1 MHGDGTERREPEAG
15 VDVYREDF
23 PRDESLMRR
32 AHQEWAQF
40 PRRISG
46 DLPKGA
52 KKFLGRRPGAELGQN
67 EWSDTHFQF
76 VLLMTLVGAREAL
89 VPLFRGDLFFEE
101 ALKPYRDISGE
112 ERRAVNRWC
121 AERVGL
127 TGWAEVFDVPA
138 GSEPAEEYDIP
149 RVDFYISFPASWREP
164 EEIEWWGSPEEL
176 GGHFWLKSSGFVP
189 RLRMVLDR
197 LGWLIV
203 AARTPWM
210 NAHGWSA
217 DFLAAEIEWAARM
230 VRARLG
236 LPVEQPVPVPD
247 ERVDLPAEFTGFVT
261 G

>member
-1 MHGDGTERREPEAG
+1 MHPIYKHGFPVRDDLLVEAK
-15 VDVYREDF
+15 R
-23 PRDESLMRR
+23 
-32 AHQEWAQF
+32 EWAGF
-40 PRRISG
+40 PRRMSKG
-46 DLPKGA
+46 LPKGA
-52 KKFLGRRPGAELGQN
+52 KKFLGRRPGPELGDN
-67 EWSDTHFQF
+67 KFSDTHFQF
-76 VLLMTLVGAREAL
+76 VLLMALMGEREAL
-89 VPLFRGDLFFEE
+89 VPLFRGDLLVEE
-101 ALKPYRDISGE
+101 AVKPARSTKME
-112 ERRAVNRWC
+112 SRRAVNRWC

-210 NAHGWSA
+210 NAHGWS
-217 DFLAAEIEWAARM
+217 DEFLAAEIEWAARM

-236 LPVEQPVPVPD
+236 LPLEQPVPVLD
-247 ERVDLPAEFTGFVT
+247 ARVDLPMEFTGFVT

>member
-1 MHGDGTERREPEAG
+1 MHDDEAERG
-15 VDVYREDF
+15 VQQTGVPIYKHSS
-23 PRDESLMRR
+23 PVCDELLLAAKR
-32 AHQEWAQF
+32 EWAGF

-52 KKFLGRRPGAELGQN
+52 KKFLGRRPGAELGDN
-67 EWSDTHFQF
+67 EFSNTHFQF
-76 VLLMTLVGAREAL
+76 VLLMALTGERDAL
-89 VPLFRGDLFFEE
+89 VPLFRGDLLVEE
-101 ALKPYRDISGE
+101 AVKPARSPRME
-112 ERRAVNRWC
+112 HRRAVNRWC
-121 AERVGL
+121 AERVGF

-138 GSEPAEEYDIP
+138 GPEPPEEYDIP
-149 RVDFYISFPASWREP
+149 RVDFYISSPVSLREP
-164 EEIEWWGSPEEL
+164 SKVEWWGSPEEL
-176 GGHFWLKSSGFVP
+176 GGLHWLKSSGFVSS
-189 RLRMVLDR
+189 LRMVLDR

-210 NAHGWSA
+210 NAHGWS
-217 DFLAAEIEWAARM
+217 DQFLAAEIEWAARM